1 MEQQTRGWGYF
12 MLEERNQYPTYEEI
26 LSESETL
33 AKKYPECVIFRI
45 IGQSHDDRLIPMIRI
60 GTGTETLICT
70 AGIHGR
76 ESVNPV
82 LLLKI
87 AEIYCHAYRYKDYV
101 EGYSVYDLLNQ
112 YSICMIPLVNPD
124 GYEIA
129 LRGYGAIHNPMLRHM
144 CKMKAIPAKEWKFNA
159 RAVDLN
165 RNFPSKTYIQQQFY
179 EYPASE
185 NETQA
190 VMRIFQEYE
199 SIAYVDFHSR
209 GKIIYYY
216 RHTMSWR
223 YNQNSHKLA
232 KGLQKLSD
240 YELAKKNEEISTGM
254 SGGHSVHYY
263 SEYTGRPALT
273 IETVADK
280 AEFPLDYRYL
290 HETLEEIKSIPL
302 GILKMA

>member
-1 MEQQTRGWGYF
+1 MILRLVGGNEMITEPKEYSA
-12 MLEERNQYPTYEEI
+12 YEE
-26 LSESETL
+26 LYTEMEEL
-33 AKKYPECVIFRI
+33 ERKYSECVITRVV
-45 IGQSHDDRLIPMIRI
+45 GQSHDDRLIPMIRI
-60 GTGTETLICT
+60 GTGSEALICT

-87 AEIYCHAYRYKDYV
+87 AEMYCKAYRYKEYV
-101 EGYSVYDLLNQ
+101 DGCSVYDLLNH
-112 YSICMIPLVNPD
+112 YSICILPLVNPD

-129 LRGYGAIHNPMLRHM
+129 LHGFDVIHNPMLRQM
-144 CKMKAIPAKEWKFNA
+144 CRMKGIPAKEWKLNA

-190 VMRIFQEYE
+190 VMRVFQEYP
-199 SIAYVDFHSR
+199 SLAYVDFHSR

-216 RHTMSWR
+216 RQTMPWR
-223 YNQNSHKLA
+223 YNRQSHKLA
-232 KGLQKLSD
+232 KYIQKISSYD
-240 YELAKKNEEISTGM
+240 LAKKEEELSTAV

-263 SEYTGRPALT
+263 SEYTGNPAIT
-273 IETVADK
+273 IETVADE
-280 AEFPLDYRYL
+280 ADFPLSTEHLSEAFD
-290 HETLEEIKSIPL
+290 EIKGIPL